1 MKDDSR
7 SKNDMP
13 YALKGWDICDDR
25 IPGAAGSH
33 RAAGKLGAKARAAGA
48 VGLGVADSGSRVV
61 RAERGVEH
69 ESVGDDFGDG
79 FLDGHGA
86 GCGDKAEQNQ
96 TTFDHFK
103 WRVQY

>member
-13 YALKGWDICDDR
+13 YALKGWDPCDDR

-48 VGLGVADSGSRVV
+48 VGLCVADSGSRVV
-61 RAERGVEH
+61 RAERGLQPDEIH
-69 ESVGDDFGDG
+69 
-79 FLDGHGA
+79 A
-86 GCGDKAEQNQ
+86 
-96 TTFDHFK
+96 
-103 WRVQY
+103 